1 MITWS
6 AIGATGNEKRC
17 LKAVSLEERE
27 PGKPIAGH
35 RFTFCTHWQ
44 VIGDTEAT
52 VYCLTKGVAY
62 FVTVDAYNESGVTKG
77 TELQK
82 I

>member
-27 PGKPIAGH
+27 PGKPTGGQ
-35 RFTFCTHWQ
+35 RFTFC
-44 VIGDTEAT
+44 GFSE
-52 VYCLTKGVAY
+52 
-62 FVTVDAYNESGVTKG
+62 
-77 TELQK
+77 
-82 I
+82 